1 MTDEPNGEA
10 AEMRTERI
18 KMQDGRYLIYY
29 TFSGLDSEADREQK
43 GTGTPVSED
52 VDADK

>member
-1 MTDEPNGEA
+1 MMTDQSEKGP

-29 TFSGLDSEADREQK
+29 TFPGLERSSE
-43 GTGTPVSED
+43 TGDEKEPD
-52 VDADK
+52 VEHTENN